1 MNTLKKIIICIL
13 FTSLI
18 FTRVSFA
25 GTIVGANDTTL
36 TITSPITSTADDTDD
51 NDLGRG
57 IYIDGFTGIIID
69 NSSIFTIT
77 GTGTVN
83 PYGIGILSTSSASS
97 VTSITNSGTIT
108 VTTSGTTTT
117 PTADGNAY
125 GIYNSGVT
133 GSVIGTITNSGTIA
147 GVSTGVGT
155 ARGINNTSG
164 TITSIINTGNITA
177 TAAESSGGTTYG
189 TYNGTAIYNHGDLVG
204 SSGSNKK
211 VALIGT
217 ITNSGVIEGTRT
229 AINNNASANYSEA
242 NITTITNTGTISTS
256 ITSVTSASI
265 DGEVDTTTAINVGAS
280 GTDST
285 ATLTTLNNSGTIKTV
300 ATGTG
305 AYGVIASDGGTI
317 GTINNSGTIQ
327 AGTASIGIAAT
338 GVIGT
343 INLNEG
349 SVLIGDIMSYSST
362 PYTLNMDVGAAK
374 SYYVATSGTG
384 SFTVID
390 LDNRP
395 VVAGSAYAI
404 NIGSMEMAGENLFQ
418 KTTVITDAIDRNVG
432 LTKEVWVEPYY
443 SEITRDSK
451 GSSSEIRK
459 FNNNKQGFT
468 SGWKKG
474 NTNKPLEVVLNFD
487 QTESNIDSGEYKTL
501 SNGLMLGLVAPN
513 FSTAGNSDVSVK
525 GLVGFSKSDTDRKL
539 LDSTSSTG
547 ERVLTGD
554 YYSLFSSLGAT
565 LSNNIFLSE
574 FSLLNIKL
582 GADINTELRDSYKE
596 NLYFKYDRLALVQ
609 VQPRVE
615 ADLKIGFSERSNI
628 FFNAGIEAREV
639 ISGQTQDY
647 SMGGTKVSYK
657 TATPGDIYASVSTG
671 ANINIV
677 GNVDFYVVASAR
689 SGSQDTQTYQ
699 ANAGIR
705 GQF

>member
-1 MNTLKKIIICIL
+1 MNTLKKIIICTL

-25 GTIVGANDTTL
+25 GEVVRANDTTL
-36 TITSPITSTADDTDD
+36 TITSSITSTADDIDN

-57 IYIDGFTGIIID
+57 IYSDGFTDIIID

-108 VTTSGTTTT
+108 VTTSGTTED
-117 PTADGNAY
+117 PADGNAY

-204 SSGSNKK
+204 SSGSNK

-229 AINNNASANYSEA
+229 AINNNAPGDYSEA

-256 ITSVTSASI
+256 ITSVTSATI

-280 GTDST
+280 VTATDAT

-305 AYGVIASDGGTI
+305 AYGVIASTGGTI
-317 GTINNSGTIQ
+317 TTINNSGTIQ

-349 SVLIGDIMSYSST
+349 SVLIGDILSYSST
-362 PYTLNMDVGAAK
+362 AYTLNMDVGAAK

-384 SFTVID
+384 SFTVND

-459 FNNNKQGFT
+459 FNNKKQGFT
-468 SGWKKG
+468 AGWKKE
-474 NTNKPLEVVLNFD
+474 NTKIPVEVVLNFD
-487 QTESNIDSGEYKTL
+487 QTESNIDSGEYKTS

-513 FSTAGNSDVSVK
+513 FSTAGNSDVSIK
-525 GLVGFSKSDTDRKL
+525 GLVGFSKSNTDRKL

-582 GADINTELRDSYKE
+582 GADINTEIRDSYKE
-596 NLYFKYDRLALVQ
+596 NLYFTYDRLALVQ

-628 FFNAGIEAREV
+628 FLNVGIEAREV

-657 TATPGDIYASVSTG
+657 TATPGDIYASVSAG

-677 GNVDFYVVASAR
+677 GNFDFYVVASAR
-689 SGSQDTQTYQ
+689 SSNQDTQTYQ
-699 ANAGIR
+699 ANAGIKV
-705 GQF
+705 QF

>member
-1 MNTLKKIIICIL
+1 MTLKKIIICTL

-36 TITSPITSTADDTDD
+36 TITSPITSTAVDTDN

-83 PYGIGILSTSSASS
+83 PYGIGILSTSLASS

-108 VTTSGTTTT
+108 VTTSGTTTD
-117 PTADGNAY
+117 PADGNAY
-125 GIYNSGVT
+125 GIFNNGYT
-133 GSVIGTITNSGTIA
+133 GSVISTITNSGTIA

-204 SSGSNKK
+204 SSGSNK

-256 ITSVTSASI
+256 ITSVTSATI

-317 GTINNSGTIQ
+317 ATINNSGTIQ

-362 PYTLNMDVGAAK
+362 SYTLNMDVGAAK

-384 SFTVID
+384 SFTVND
-390 LDNRP
+390 LDSRP

-443 SEITRDSK
+443 SEI
-451 GSSSEIRK
+451 RK
-459 FNNNKQGFT
+459 FNNKKQGFT
-468 SGWKKG
+468 AGWKKE
-474 NTNKPLEVVLNFD
+474 NTKIPVEVVLNFD

-582 GADINTELRDSYKE
+582 GADINTEIRDSYKE

-657 TATPGDIYASVSTG
+657 TATPGDVYASVSTG

-689 SGSQDTQTYQ
+689 SSNQDTRTYQ

>member
-36 TITSPITSTADDTDD
+36 TITSPITSTAEDTDN

-108 VTTSGTTTT
+108 VTTSGTTED
-117 PTADGNAY
+117 PADGNAY

-204 SSGSNKK
+204 SSGSNK

-256 ITSVTSASI
+256 ITSVTSAEI
-265 DGEVDTTTAINVGAS
+265 DGEVDTTNAINVGAS

-317 GTINNSGTIQ
+317 TTINNSGTIQ

-338 GVIGT
+338 GAIGT

-362 PYTLNMDVGAAK
+362 SYTLNMDVGAAK

-384 SFTVID
+384 SFTVND
-390 LDNRP
+390 LDSRP

-459 FNNNKQGFT
+459 FNNKKQGFT

>member
-1 MNTLKKIIICIL
+1 MNTLKKSLFIFF

-36 TITSPITSTADDTDD
+36 TITSPITSTAVDTDN

-83 PYGIGILSTSSASS
+83 PYGIGILSTSLASS

-108 VTTSGTTTT
+108 VTTSGTTED
-117 PTADGNAY
+117 PADGNAY
-125 GIYNSGVT
+125 GIFNNGFT
-133 GSVIGTITNSGTIA
+133 GSVISTITNSGTIA

-177 TAAESSGGTTYG
+177 IAAESSGGTVYG
-189 TYNGTAIYNHGDLVG
+189 TYNGTAIYNHGDIAG
-204 SSGSNKK
+204 SSGSNK

-256 ITSVTSASI
+256 ITSVTSAEI
-265 DGEVDTTTAINVGAS
+265 DGEVDTTNVINVGAS

-317 GTINNSGTIQ
+317 TTINNSGTIQ

-338 GVIGT
+338 GAIGT

-349 SVLIGDIMSYSST
+349 SVLIGDILSYSST
-362 PYTLNMDVGAAK
+362 AYTLNMDVGAAK

-384 SFTVID
+384 SFTVND

-459 FNNNKQGFT
+459 FNNKKQGFT
-468 SGWKKG
+468 AGWKKE
-474 NTNKPLEVVLNFD
+474 NTKIPVEVVLNFD

-582 GADINTELRDSYKE
+582 GADINTEIRDSYKE

-689 SGSQDTQTYQ
+689 SSNQDTRTYQ

>member
-1 MNTLKKIIICIL
+1 M
-13 FTSLI
+13 
-18 FTRVSFA
+18 
-25 GTIVGANDTTL
+25 
-36 TITSPITSTADDTDD
+36 TITSSITSTADDTDD

-108 VTTSGTTTT
+108 VTTSGTTED
-117 PTADGNAY
+117 PADGNAY

-177 TAAESSGGTTYG
+177 TAAESSGGTVYG

-204 SSGSNKK
+204 SSGSNK

-256 ITSVTSASI
+256 ITSVTSATI
-265 DGEVDTTTAINVGAS
+265 DGEVDATTAINVGAS

-317 GTINNSGTIQ
+317 ATINNSGTIQ

-349 SVLIGDIMSYSST
+349 SVLIGDILSYSST
-362 PYTLNMDVGAAK
+362 AYTLNMDVGAAK

-384 SFTVID
+384 SFTVND

-404 NIGSMEMAGENLFQ
+404 NIG
-418 KTTVITDAIDRNVG
+418 
-432 LTKEVWVEPYY
+432 
-443 SEITRDSK
+443 
-451 GSSSEIRK
+451 
-459 FNNNKQGFT
+459 
-468 SGWKKG
+468 
-474 NTNKPLEVVLNFD
+474 
-487 QTESNIDSGEYKTL
+487 
-501 SNGLMLGLVAPN
+501 
-513 FSTAGNSDVSVK
+513 
-525 GLVGFSKSDTDRKL
+525 
-539 LDSTSSTG
+539 
-547 ERVLTGD
+547 
-554 YYSLFSSLGAT
+554 
-565 LSNNIFLSE
+565 
-574 FSLLNIKL
+574 
-582 GADINTELRDSYKE
+582 
-596 NLYFKYDRLALVQ
+596 
-609 VQPRVE
+609 
-615 ADLKIGFSERSNI
+615 
-628 FFNAGIEAREV
+628 
-639 ISGQTQDY
+639 
-647 SMGGTKVSYK
+647 
-657 TATPGDIYASVSTG
+657 
-671 ANINIV
+671 
-677 GNVDFYVVASAR
+677 
-689 SGSQDTQTYQ
+689 
-699 ANAGIR
+699 
-705 GQF
+705 